1 MNIGSMEDVN
11 ENYLRS
17 VMTSM
22 KILVDDMPKD
32 RDCCPWL
39 VHEYAKWWHPECYV
53 CTYASPEV
61 VCNGTDACPF
71 FMSFKDYMNK
81 PVVGSDGTIGI

>member
-1 MNIGSMEDVN
+1 M
-11 ENYLRS
+11 
-17 VMTSM
+17 M

-32 RDCCPWL
+32 RDGCPWL
-39 VHEYAKWWHPECYV
+39 VHEYATWWHPECYV

-61 VCNGTDACPF
+61 VCNGTDTCPF
-71 FMSFKDYMNK
+71 FISFKDYISK

>member
-1 MNIGSMEDVN
+1 M
-11 ENYLRS
+11 
-17 VMTSM
+17 M

-39 VHEYAKWWHPECYV
+39 VHEYATWWHPECYV

-61 VCNGTDACPF
+61 VCNGTDTCPF
-71 FMSFKDYMNK
+71 FISFKDYISK
-81 PVVGSDGTIGI
+81 PVVGSDGTIGIQGEN

>member
-1 MNIGSMEDVN
+1 
-11 ENYLRS
+11 
-17 VMTSM
+17 M

-32 RDCCPWL
+32 RDGCPWS
-39 VHEYAKWWHPECYV
+39 EYEHATWWHPECYV

-61 VCNGTDACPF
+61 VCNGTDKCPF
-71 FMSFKDYMNK
+71 FISFKDYISK